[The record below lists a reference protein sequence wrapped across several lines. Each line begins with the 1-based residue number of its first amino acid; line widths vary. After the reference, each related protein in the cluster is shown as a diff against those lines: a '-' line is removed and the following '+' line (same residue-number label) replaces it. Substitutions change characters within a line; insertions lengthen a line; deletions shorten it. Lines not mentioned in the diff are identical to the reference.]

1 MLEAGE
7 GSGDGRFDA
16 DALACLVLQRVEQF
30 EAQEVEAQESWGRGW
45 GRGGDRGC
53 A

>member
-30 EAQEVEAQESWGRGW
+30 EAQEVEAQERG
-45 GRGGDRGC
+45 
-53 A
+53 